1 MSRSVV
7 SSCLNRSDN
16 YDITSDLFVGTGDFL
31 RQQKRLSRAIDATD
45 EDTQTQTA
53 CNKETGE
60 KRSLQKW
67 SRGIWVCVSGG
78 GIIQTWQP
86 LYQ

>member
-7 SSCLNRSDN
+7 SSCLNRSDI
-16 YDITSDLFVGTGDFL
+16 YDTTSDLLVGTGDFL